1 MWNALA
7 MRRTP
12 EGIEVVK
19 KSSSRTKRPN
29 KQHDAR
35 AASFKR
41 IAKGIRASV
50 KSSLP
55 YRADTF
61 LSARGLSKVFDEEAK
76 LLRSMR

>member
-1 MWNALA
+1 M
-7 MRRTP
+7 
-12 EGIEVVK
+12 K
-19 KSSSRTKRPN
+19 KHN

-55 YRADTF
+55 YRADSF
-61 LSARGLSKVFDEEAK
+61 LSARKLAQVFDDEAK